1 MAEELKNERESLDSI
16 KKNVQVALI
25 NSRKLTSL
33 NDTNYCGINKTTKT
47 LNDLEKK
54 LENITSKDI
63 IQRGIY
69 LVDGLSIHNFL
80 PQKDSLYYK
89 ILSNG

>member
-1 MAEELKNERESLDSI
+1 MTEELKNERESLDSI

-33 NDTNYCGINKTTKT
+33 NDTNYSGINKTTKT

-63 IQRGIY
+63 IQRGI
-69 LVDGLSIHNFL
+69 
-80 PQKDSLYYK
+80 
-89 ILSNG
+89 